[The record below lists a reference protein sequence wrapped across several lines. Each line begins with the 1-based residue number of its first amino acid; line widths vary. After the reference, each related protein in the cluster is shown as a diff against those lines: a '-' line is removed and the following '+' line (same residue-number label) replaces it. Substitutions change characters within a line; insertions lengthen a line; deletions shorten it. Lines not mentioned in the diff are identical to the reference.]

1 MTDDFH
7 PSETATPVDVVIFG
21 GGVAGLWL
29 MARLRGLGY
38 QAVLLESQALGA
50 GQTRYAQGIIHG
62 GTKYALTG
70 KLTGSSEAIAEMPPI
85 WHACLAGEGELD
97 LRQVKLLSSNQFMWS
112 TESLTSRMAG
122 FFASKLMRSRTRT
135 VEGNERPE
143 ILRNPAF
150 HGQVYRLEEPVLDTA
165 SLVHALAEPHRD
177 AIFKINE
184 TTALQLS
191 KSDRGWQVQ
200 LDGGLGDTKVQF
212 DARRLV
218 FAAGKGNAALL
229 EKCGRST
236 PAMQLRPLLMVML
249 RGSCEHPLPGE
260 LYAHCLGA
268 SANPRITITTHYDSE
283 GRTVWYLGGQ
293 IAEEGVGRDHDNQV
307 LAAKKVLGELF
318 PWLDLAA
325 MEWGT
330 LPIDRA
336 EPKMPDGSRPD
347 NVFAEERDDII
358 TTWPTKL
365 ALSPLLAKV
374 IIERIEQGNVQPGPV
389 TKLPKWPH
397 PGYAPLPWQEDERWS

>member
-1 MTDDFH
+1 MTA
-7 PSETATPVDVVIFG
+7 ENTVTPVDVAIFG

-29 MARLRGLGY
+29 LARLRKQGY
-38 QAVLLESQALGA
+38 RAVLLESQALGA

-85 WHACLAGEGELD
+85 WRDCLAGEGELD
-97 LRQVKLLSSNQFMWS
+97 LSAVKLLSPNQFMWS

-135 VEGNERPE
+135 VEGDDRPE
-143 ILRNPAF
+143 IFRNPAF

-165 SLVHALAEPHRD
+165 SLVHALAEPQREAIIKLDDPD
-177 AIFKINE
+177 AM
-184 TTALQLS
+184 QLS
-191 KSDRGWQVQ
+191 KSERGWRIAA
-200 LDGGLGDTKVQF
+200 GDVSLTAQRV
-212 DARRLV
+212 V

-229 EKCGRST
+229 EKCGRRA
-236 PAMQLRPLLMVML
+236 PAMQLRPLQMVMM
-249 RGSCEHPLPGE
+249 RGSREHPLPGE

-293 IAEEGVGRDHDNQV
+293 IAEEGVGRDHDSQV
-307 LAAKKVLGELF
+307 AAAKKELGDLF
-318 PWLDLAA
+318 PWLDVSDV
-325 MEWGT
+325 EWGL

-336 EPKMPDGSRPD
+336 EPKMADGSRPD
-347 NVFAEERDDII
+347 NVFADEQDGII
-358 TTWPTKL
+358 TAWPTKL
-365 ALSPLLAKV
+365 ALSPRLAKV
-374 IIERIEQGNVQPGPV
+374 IIEKIEQGNVQATGAD
-389 TKLPKWPH
+389 KLPTWSH
-397 PGYAPLPWQEDERWS
+397 PGYAPLPWQEEERWS